1 MFDARRDDVVACGN
15 QARNRKIVGLGA
27 AAGENDFRSATTKQR
42 RYGLAGVFDGSP
54 RLLPMMMDGGSI
66 AELLS
71 EIRTHRLEHVGQQ
84 RSRGVIVEVNA
95 VHNRTRFYSTL
106 RKSVRS
112 GRHCWLGV
120 AGTFRTTGTGTWQAT
135 SLPGQRAAGGFDPAR
150 TAEMA
155 PYGHPCCNGFH
166 RWSIGTYWLG

>member
-1 MFDARRDDVVACGN
+1 MFDARGDDVVACGN

-27 AAGENDFRSATTKQR
+27 AAGENDFRSATTQQR

-95 VHNRTRFYSTL
+95 VHNRTRSYSTL
-106 RKSVRS
+106 RKRVRS
-112 GRHCWLGV
+112 GRHCWLRV
-120 AGTFRTTGTGTWQAT
+120 AGTLRTTGTGTWQAT
-135 SLPGQRAAGGFDPAR
+135 SLPRAASCGR
-150 TAEMA
+150 LC
-155 PYGHPCCNGFH
+155 PCPDG
-166 RWSIGTYWLG
+166 RDGP